1 LTNAPSNE
9 KEDESLQNVV
19 FIFFFIHYILCL
31 YMRLFSLINSPI
43 FFQNRFLFC
52 AVEYGFVNDFL
63 IKLYFKATV
72 IYLVFTHSLFH
83 KKGAYLVSLK
93 RPLMEHFD
101 CHLTSNS
108 SFLVLFS
115 IVAPEIQNRFRT
127 PKEIFQLIFCNASRF
142 FPRYGIVLVF

>member
-72 IYLVFTHSLFH
+72 IYLVFTHALFH

-93 RPLMEHFD
+93 RPIAEDPNRTFILSAGYKKDRRISCLNEH
-101 CHLTSNS
+101 
-108 SFLVLFS
+108 
-115 IVAPEIQNRFRT
+115 PGNRCT
-127 PKEIFQLIFCNASRF
+127 
-142 FPRYGIVLVF
+142 